1 MERSGSRISRVAP
14 KNNEPAE
21 RGDERDSLRLYTNLF
36 PIFFTGANLPRI
48 FLNYVLQEKHP
59 IIKGFGA
66 NSSLGI

>member
-1 MERSGSRISRVAP
+1 MTNMFFLFFLISQ
-14 KNNEPAE
+14 
-21 RGDERDSLRLYTNLF
+21 LLLQNLF